1 MIRDKISDWLET
13 VDRAKEKIKELLA
26 IIGIEAEVEVKDP
39 GGLDTAH
46 LSIMT
51 DDARLLI
58 GYGGQNLHSLEHI
71 VKRILHKELGTMP
84 AFFIDVNGYRMN
96 HLEELREEA
105 RGMAK
110 RVRLYRKEICLR
122 PMNSF
127 ERRIIHT
134 ALAEY
139 PDITTESVG
148 EDLERAVVI
157 KPYP

>member
-1 MIRDKISDWLET
+1 MEK
-13 VDRAKEKIKELLA
+13 AKEKIKELLS
-26 IIGIEAEVEVKDP
+26 IIGISAEVEIKEP
-39 GGLDTAH
+39 GGFETAH
-46 LSIMT
+46 LAITT

-58 GYGGQNLHSLEHI
+58 GHGGQNLHSLEHI
-71 VKRILHKELGTMP
+71 IKRMLQKELGALP
-84 AFFIDVNGYRMN
+84 AFYIDVNGYRMN

-110 RVRLYRKEICLR
+110 KVRLYRKEICLR

-127 ERRIIHT
+127 ERRVVHT

-139 PDITTESVG
+139 PDITTESIG
-148 EDLERAVVI
+148 EEFGRAVVI

>member
-1 MIRDKISDWLET
+1 MDK
-13 VDRAKEKIKELLA
+13 AKEKIKEILA
-26 IIGIEAEVEVKDP
+26 IIGIEAEVEVKEP
-39 GGLDTAH
+39 GGLEAAH

-58 GYGGQNLHSLEHI
+58 GQGGQNLYSLEHI
-71 VKRILHKELGTMP
+71 VKRIVHKEMGETMP
-84 AFFIDVNGYRMN
+84 QFFIDVNGYRMN
-96 HLEELREEA
+96 RLEELKEEA
-105 RGMAK
+105 RSVAK

-139 PDITTESVG
+139 PDITTESIG
-148 EDLERAVVI
+148 EDFGRAVVI